1 MPLYVF
7 KGSRTNV
14 IISGKLLKYYP
25 MLPFIG
31 RMDDIWG
38 AYYLQFKLNNK
49 VPFIIFSSASVYQKR
64 NQHKIKPK
72 DPKHLPKKYLNKSKH

>member
-1 MPLYVF
+1 
-7 KGSRTNV
+7 
-14 IISGKLLKYYP
+14 

-49 VPFIIFSSASVYQKR
+49 VPFIVFSSASVYQKR
-64 NQHKIKPK
+64 NQHNLFVDLKNEMIGYENTINLTRRNFIST
-72 DPKHLPKKYLNKSKH
+72 LPKKTKNFLKVYSKSF